1 MDLIL
6 DFKGE
11 TARREKEIKD
21 RKEELIEQESKELG
35 KTDI

>member
-21 RKEELIEQESKELG
+21 RKEGLIEQE
-35 KTDI
+35 IQ